1 MQVTTKIGVA
11 VVVVLS
17 SSYIYAALRGPQGFA
32 ALQHKW
38 QEVRELQFENA
49 KLAAEVQARSERIHR
64 LQQSTSEQEL
74 EIRKRLKK
82 LRKGETS
89 FIHPDDTDEEPA
101 ASPAPETQK

>member
-1 MQVTTKIGVA
+1 MQVTTKLGVA
-11 VVVVLS
+11 VAVVLS
-17 SSYIYAALRGPQGFA
+17 SSYIYAAFRGPQGFA

-38 QEVRELQFENA
+38 QEVRDLQRENA
-49 KLAAEVQARSERIHR
+49 KLDSEVKARSQRIHR

-89 FIHPDDTDEEPA
+89 FIHPDEVDEEPPA
-101 ASPAPETQK
+101 PTAPETHK

>member
-1 MQVTTKIGVA
+1 MQVSTKLGVA
-11 VVVVLS
+11 VIVVLS

-38 QEVRELQFENA
+38 QEVRELQQSNA
-49 KLAAEVQARSERIHR
+49 KLASEVQSRAERIQR
-64 LQQSTSEQEL
+64 LRQSSSEQEL

-89 FIHPDDTDEEPA
+89 FIHPDEPESESDTGSDPSA
-101 ASPAPETQK
+101 DK